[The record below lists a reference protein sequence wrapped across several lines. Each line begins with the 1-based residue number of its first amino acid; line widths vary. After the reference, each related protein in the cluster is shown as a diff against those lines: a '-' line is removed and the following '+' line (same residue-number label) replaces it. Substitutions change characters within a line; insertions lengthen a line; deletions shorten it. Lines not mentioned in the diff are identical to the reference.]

1 MEWSPRELQTKSN
14 SSRSISS
21 IHSVE
26 LWPNKMLD
34 LSLETESKEEHEALL
49 GDKHMVI
56 SMGKSYLNA
65 ENETQNNFFVLF
77 FLCLPLHLPQ
87 STHTKC

>member
-1 MEWSPRELQTKSN
+1 
-14 SSRSISS
+14 
-21 IHSVE
+21 
-26 LWPNKMLD
+26 MLD

-65 ENETQNNFFVLF
+65 ENETQNS
-77 FLCLPLHLPQ
+77 FLCLVFCVYHLTFHKVLTQ
-87 STHTKC
+87 NVN